1 MTGLFSPGELESIV
15 WFFDRRVTQKMFL
28 SQAPLL
34 GNSTNK
40 QKRKYVRNIR
50 NFLSHLLV
58 LELRVPGLD
67 DEALEGGVVRG
78 GELEAEQLARLHPA
92 TPHPQQPGGGAALR
106 GVVVPGSHVCRENS
120 PSKFL
125 LP

>member
-1 MTGLFSPGELESIV
+1 MLT
-15 WFFDRRVTQKMFL
+15 D
-28 SQAPLL
+28 LL
-34 GNSTNK
+34 IL
-40 QKRKYVRNIR
+40 Q
-50 NFLSHLLV
+50 LH
-58 LELRVPGLD
+58 VPGLN

-78 GELEAEQLARLHPA
+78 GELEAEQLARRHPA